1 MSLAAP
7 LSGKVAVITGA
18 SAGIGLEISRQLWRG
33 GATVVVGARRTSR
46 LEALANELG
55 ERVVTLP
62 LDVSDRA
69 SCAAFV
75 DASLARCGAP
85 DILVNNAGLARGLA
99 TVVDGDEADWREM
112 VEANVMGLMRITQA
126 FLPGMIERGRGDLV
140 QISSV
145 AGLQPYP
152 KGAAYCATKAAVDAF
167 SFALRRELLGTG
179 LRQLVIQPGMVETEF
194 SEVRFHGDTDRA
206 RQVYRGVE
214 PLSPRDVADAVYF
227 AVTRPA
233 HVSIQTMLIMP
244 TAQVTATETARRP
257 EPTEAAPGSDA
268 GSVPAREGGE

>member
-18 SAGIGLEISRQLWRG
+18 SAGIGLEITRQLWRG

-46 LEALANELG
+46 LEALAEELG
-55 ERVVTLP
+55 ERVVPLP
-62 LDVSDRA
+62 LDVSDRG

-75 DASLARCGAP
+75 NASLTQCGTP

-99 TVVDGDEADWREM
+99 TVVDGDETDWREM
-112 VEANVMGLMRITQA
+112 VEANVMGLMRITQG
-126 FLPGMIERGRGDLV
+126 FLPGMIERGQGDLV
-140 QISSV
+140 QVSSV
-145 AGLQPYP
+145 AGVQPYP

-194 SEVRFHGDTDRA
+194 SEVRFHGDTERA
-206 RQVYRGVE
+206 KQVYRGVQ
-214 PLSPRDVADAVYF
+214 PLTPQDVADAVYF
-227 AVTRPA
+227 AVTRPP
-233 HVSIQTMLIMP
+233 HVSIQTLLIMP
-244 TAQVTATETARRP
+244 TAQVTATETARAP
-257 EPTEAAPGSDA
+257 ELLDATA
-268 GSVPAREGGE
+268 GSEREGVE